1 MSGDLLGAALAA
13 RTRAR
18 AMVLTGGIGVGK
30 TRAVLTLAGDLRRQH
45 LRVGGVAS
53 PRVLV
58 GRETVGYLVRDL
70 TTGEEH
76 PLCSR
81 PAPGL
86 PFRRFTFSPEGL
98 AFANAALVRATRE
111 AEVIVVDEVGP
122 LELSGGGFTPGLRA
136 ALGSPAFLILTARP
150 ALVDEVRAWAGL
162 AGVPT
167 IELRPPDD
175 TSSVARG
182 PRSTIPRP

>member
-30 TRAVLTLAGDLRRQH
+30 TRAVLALAGDLRRQH

-58 GRETVGYLVRDL
+58 GGETVGYLVRDL

-81 PAPGL
+81 PAPRL